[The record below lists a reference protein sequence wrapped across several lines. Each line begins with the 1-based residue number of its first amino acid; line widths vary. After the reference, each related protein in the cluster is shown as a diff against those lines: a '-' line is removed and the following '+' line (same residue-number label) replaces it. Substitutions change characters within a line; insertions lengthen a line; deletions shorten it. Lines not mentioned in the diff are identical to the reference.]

1 MGWIETRDAR
11 LWVEVDGEGE
21 PVTVVA
27 HGLTNN
33 RLELAM
39 LTPFMPGTKV
49 RFDFR
54 GHGRSSA
61 PEDPGAFRFA
71 DFARDLDAVA
81 RAYDAR
87 VAVGTSLG
95 AGAVAHLLV
104 ADPGRFDRSVW
115 LMPAGLDSEFGFI
128 ERYDRL
134 AAEFDS
140 ADAALHEVDEHPER
154 VREMLRAPWMAGL
167 DPNMWT
173 HDDPAGLA
181 RAIRGVVR
189 DHPISDRE
197 LLRGVTS
204 PVLLVCVDGDPIH
217 PVELGRILH
226 SLLPNSELL
235 VYGSG
240 EELFQAI
247 PDLLPK
253 VVGFLAGA

>member
-104 ADPGRFDRSVW
+104 ADPGRFDRRDRKSTR
-115 LMPAGLDSEFGFI
+115 LNSSHTDISRMPS
-128 ERYDRL
+128 
-134 AAEFDS
+134 S
-140 ADAALHEVDEHPER
+140 A
-154 VREMLRAPWMAGL
+154 
-167 DPNMWT
+167 
-173 HDDPAGLA
+173 
-181 RAIRGVVR
+181 
-189 DHPISDRE
+189 
-197 LLRGVTS
+197 
-204 PVLLVCVDGDPIH
+204 
-217 PVELGRILH
+217 
-226 SLLPNSELL
+226 
-235 VYGSG
+235 
-240 EELFQAI
+240 
-247 PDLLPK
+247 
-253 VVGFLAGA
+253 

>member
-1 MGWIETRDAR
+1 MAWIETRDAR
-11 LWVEVDGEGE
+11 LWVEVDGDGD

-61 PEDPGAFRFA
+61 PEDPQAFRFA

-81 RAYDAR
+81 RAHDAR

-95 AGAVAHLLV
+95 AGAIANLL
-104 ADPGRFDRSVW
+104 ASDPTRFDRSVW
-115 LMPAGLDSEFGFI
+115 LMPAGLDMEFGFI
-128 ERYDRL
+128 ERYDHL
-134 AAEFDS
+134 AEEFDS
-140 ADAALHEVDEHPER
+140 ADAALREVDRNPER
-154 VREMLRAPWMAGL
+154 VREMLRAPWMTGL
-167 DPNMWT
+167 DPNMWA
-173 HDDPAGLA
+173 HEDPAGLA
-181 RAIRGVVR
+181 RAIRCVVR
-189 DHPISDRE
+189 DHPVPDRD
-197 LLRGVTS
+197 LLRRVAS
-204 PVLLVCVDGDPIH
+204 PVLLVCIDGDPIH
-217 PVELGRILH
+217 PVELGRVLH
-226 SLLPNSELL
+226 ELLPNSELL

-240 EELFQAI
+240 QELFQAI

-253 VVGFLAGA
+253 VVGFLTA